1 MSAST
6 DNIPEPQLF
15 THSIINTHPVDK
27 MLKMECIEE
36 PLSETQ
42 LSSTMKLED
51 MTDYDRVAA
60 TLEQLVEDYGGK
72 LVRQTG
78 VISYEYTL
86 PANQTAT
93 PTIVPDNPQIS
104 NVTQQKENSAPI
116 KLESDNISEPQ
127 ENVQLESEPCA
138 GANLEPVTQTQGTTT
153 TTTSSVASTNT
164 QTQQKENYMYNK
176 SGRKIERVI
185 YVRQPD
191 AIQKVRKSWKAQRNQ
206 SIQKPMERA
215 SIGGISVGSKKLQV
229 ETKNAYILGM

>member
-1 MSAST
+1 MGNKSGYSLSRPRLSRKKGYVQRRRLLRMMQAEKAKHSKTTEDANDKCNHFDQFVESPSDKIDTEDTKIDISIKQFLDSTSNTMSAST

-104 NVTQQKENSAPI
+104 NV
-116 KLESDNISEPQ
+116 
-127 ENVQLESEPCA
+127 NVAYHLRLS
-138 GANLEPVTQTQGTTT
+138 
-153 TTTSSVASTNT
+153 
-164 QTQQKENYMYNK
+164 K
-176 SGRKIERVI
+176 RRIR
-185 YVRQPD
+185 RQ
-191 AIQKVRKSWKAQRNQ
+191 SNWKA
-206 SIQKPMERA
+206 I
-215 SIGGISVGSKKLQV
+215 I
-229 ETKNAYILGM
+229 

>member
-1 MSAST
+1 
-6 DNIPEPQLF
+6 
-15 THSIINTHPVDK
+15 

-104 NVTQQKENSAPI
+104 N
-116 KLESDNISEPQ
+116 
-127 ENVQLESEPCA
+127 
-138 GANLEPVTQTQGTTT
+138 
-153 TTTSSVASTNT
+153 
-164 QTQQKENYMYNK
+164 
-176 SGRKIERVI
+176 
-185 YVRQPD
+185 
-191 AIQKVRKSWKAQRNQ
+191 
-206 SIQKPMERA
+206 
-215 SIGGISVGSKKLQV
+215 
-229 ETKNAYILGM
+229 